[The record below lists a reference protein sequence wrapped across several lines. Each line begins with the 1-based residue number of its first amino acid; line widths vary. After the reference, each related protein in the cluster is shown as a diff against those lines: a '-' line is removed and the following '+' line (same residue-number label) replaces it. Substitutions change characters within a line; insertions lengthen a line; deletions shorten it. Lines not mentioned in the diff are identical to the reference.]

1 MEGSF
6 IGMILLQVALIALN
20 AIFASAE
27 IAVISVSDAKLAHL
41 AAQGDKRAV
50 RLAQLTSQPARFLAT
65 IQVAITLSGFLGS
78 AFAAENFSDLL
89 VDWLLAQGVPVPAAT
104 LDAIAV
110 VFITLVLSY
119 FTLIFGE
126 LVPKRVAMRKAEEL
140 ALGISG
146 LISAIAKVFAPIVW
160 FLTLST
166 NTVLRL
172 LGIDPNAEEEPVG
185 EEEIRM
191 MVDAGGEKGTIDP
204 EEKQFI
210 QNVFEFDDLTA
221 GEIATHRTEL
231 TLLWAEESD
240 RQWAETIRSSWH
252 TLYPVCGKSA
262 DDVLGILNA
271 KDYFRLE
278 DQSREA
284 VMEAAVK
291 PAYFVPETVKAD
303 LLFRN
308 MKQARQ
314 RLSVVLDEHG
324 GMVGIVTI
332 SDLVERLVGDLNY
345 DPDEPDVIP
354 LIEAAGPG
362 VWQVQGDA
370 PLDALAEAMGLAL
383 PDKEYDDLNGLVFS
397 ALAAIPQDGATV
409 RLTAA
414 GLEIQVTEIRD
425 HQVVSALVQRA
436 KDPAVPEPKNSGKP
450 RGRRG
455 RGEE

>member
-89 VDWLLAQGVPVPAAT
+89 VDWLLEQGVPVPAAT

-332 SDLVERLVGDLNY
+332 SDLVERLVGDLSY
-345 DPDEPDVIP
+345 DPDEPDAVP

-362 VWQVQGDA
+362 VWQVRGDA

-383 PDKEYDDLNGLVFS
+383 PDKEYDDLNELVFS

-436 KDPAVPEPKNSGKP
+436 KDPAVPEPKNSSKP